1 MTTLTLRNLTK
12 VYVSGETAVSN
23 LNLTIEEGELMALVG
38 PSGCGKTT
46 TLRMIAGLLRPT
58 SGDVLFDGI
67 SVLATPPEKRGAV
80 MVFQEHALFPFMT
93 VGDNVA
99 YGLKMRK
106 VGRVELRERVAAALT
121 AVQLSGFQDRWPHQL
136 SGGQR
141 QRVALARA
149 LVIRPRLLLLD
160 EPLSNLDR
168 GLRAELRHMIRTL
181 QKESGITTLFV
192 THDQSEAVAVADC
205 IGVMINGRIR
215 QIGPPRVFYEN
226 PVDSQIARF
235 FGASNFLQGIKC
247 GDRVKTAVGEIEI
260 APSLLSDGPVTL
272 TVRPEAIELQPNG
285 YNNFLAQVQACTF
298 QVPTAQCQVS
308 INGVQLHLSPP
319 PFHRLAINEQVTI
332 HLPRE
337 RISVLPPDDTPKN
350 HGRG

>member
-12 VYVSGETAVSN
+12 VYGEGETAVSD
-23 LNLTIEEGELMALVG
+23 LTLTIQPGDLMALVG

-46 TLRMIAGLLRPT
+46 TLRMIAGLLRPM
-58 SGDVLFDGI
+58 SGDVLFDGE
-67 SVLATPPEKRGAV
+67 SMLATPPEKRGAV
-80 MVFQEHALFPFMT
+80 MVFQDHALFPFMT

-106 VGRVELRERVAAALT
+106 VGRVEMRERVAAALT
-121 AVQLSGFQDRWPHQL
+121 AVQLPNFQDRWPHQL

-168 GLRAELRHMIRTL
+168 SLRAELRHMIRTL

-192 THDQSEAVAVADC
+192 THDQTEAVEVADC
-205 IGVMINGRIR
+205 MAVMINGRIR
-215 QIGPPRVFYEN
+215 QVGPPRAFYEN

-235 FGASNFLQGIKC
+235 FGAQNFLQGVKC
-247 GDRVKTAVGEIEI
+247 GNLVNTDIGEIEI
-260 APSLLSDGPVTL
+260 MPASLPDGPVTL
-272 TVRPEAIELQPNG
+272 TIRPEAIILQPNG
-285 YNNFLAQVQACTF
+285 YNNFFAQVQTCTF
-298 QVPTAQCQVS
+298 QMPTANCQVN
-308 INGVQLHLSPP
+308 IDGVQLHLALP
-319 PFHRLAINEQVTI
+319 PFHRLAVNEQITI

-337 RISVLPPDDTPKN
+337 RITVLPPDKN
-350 HGRG
+350 I